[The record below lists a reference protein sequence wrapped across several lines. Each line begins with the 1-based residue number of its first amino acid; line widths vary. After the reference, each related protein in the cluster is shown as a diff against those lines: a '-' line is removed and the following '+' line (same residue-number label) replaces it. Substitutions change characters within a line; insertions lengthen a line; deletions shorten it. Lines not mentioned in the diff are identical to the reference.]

1 MLIHLSLACF
11 NISTGD
17 VEDAPALNAL
27 QKFDVFERDGAVYI
41 RGTEADIKFG
51 QRNPV
56 IKCSVSNADEKVV
69 IVGG

>member
-1 MLIHLSLACF
+1 
-11 NISTGD
+11 

-27 QKFDVFERDGAVYI
+27 QKFDIFERDNSVYI

-56 IKCSVSNADEKVV
+56 IKCSVSSAEEKVV